1 MGRGVFSEGWLGIN
15 FRVRIRLGVGY
26 LVKGNMVSSIYGEG
40 VIREG
45 VIREGGFVRNV
56 YGEG

>member
-1 MGRGVFSEGWLGIN
+1 
-15 FRVRIRLGVGY
+15 
-26 LVKGNMVSSIYGEG
+26 MVSGIYGEG